1 MNMEDGAPKQI
12 AVFVKPN
19 ASRNR
24 VTELKDGSLKVTVK
38 APPQNGQANAE
49 VIRLVAKWAG
59 VSQDSVSIVKGFSGR
74 KKTVQIG

>member
-1 MNMEDGAPKQI
+1 MEENRSRQV

-19 ASRNR
+19 ASKNR

-59 VSQDSVSIVKGFSGR
+59 VLQENVYIIKGQRGR
-74 KKTVQIG
+74 KKTLQID